1 MMVLWFLAV
10 CTGRND
16 KMESGVSYCP
26 NPHIAFPLGFGDM
39 KSQSARA
46 DRFLPERQVWLCVR
60 IEAVAYDAFTRK
72 EVESGK
78 PLDRLFPG
86 MRQSMGRLPDTGAF
100 WLYQVTAFT
109 ARFPGGES
117 RLILPADDGDVQTA
131 WFDDFHAVLAYCG
144 KTHGISP
151 DGFMGRRKGLPACI

>member
-1 MMVLWFLAV
+1 
-10 CTGRND
+10 
-16 KMESGVSYCP
+16 MESCVSYRP

-46 DRFLPERQVWLCVR
+46 DRFLPDRQVWLCVR
-60 IEAVAYDAFTRK
+60 IGAVAYDAFIRK
-72 EVESGK
+72 EAESGK

-86 MRQSMGRLPDTGAF
+86 MTQSMGRLPQPDVF

-117 RLILPADDGDVQTA
+117 RLILPADDSGVQAA
-131 WFDDFHAVLAYCG
+131 WFDDFHAALAYCR
-144 KTHGISP
+144 KAYGIFP
-151 DGFMGRRKGLPACI
+151 DGFMKRQKGATAI